1 MTRVG
6 GVPAKKSLGQNFLVD
21 DGVAGRIIDAADVG
35 PTDTVVEIGPGHGV
49 LTRGLA
55 GRAGRVIAIEL
66 DPMLYDKL
74 KSEFS
79 GVPNLELV
87 LGDALKYPYEG
98 LDKGVK
104 VVANLPYYIST
115 PIITRLIAARGKI
128 NLMVLMLQKEV
139 AARITAPPGGKDYGY
154 LSVMVQLYTE
164 PKVLFDVSRHAFKP
178 EPKVDSAILK
188 LQMRTEP
195 AVAVADYALF
205 EKIVSAAF
213 SQRRKTLRNT
223 MKASGLFT
231 DEGTAGLAGSGI
243 DPTRRAET
251 FTVAEFGLL
260 TDFLFEF
267 RKSK

>member
-35 PTDTVVEIGPGHGV
+35 PGDTVVEIGPGHGV

-55 GRAGRVIAIEL
+55 RRAGRVIAIEL
-66 DPMLYDKL
+66 DQMLYDKL
-74 KSEFS
+74 KRESS
-79 GVPNLELV
+79 DLPNLELV
-87 LGDALKYPYEG
+87 LGDALRYPYES
-98 LDKGVK
+98 LNEKVK

-128 NLMVLMLQKEV
+128 TLMVLMLQKEV
-139 AARITAPPGGKDYGY
+139 ATRITSPPGGKEYGY
-154 LSVMVQLYTE
+154 LSVMVQLYAE
-164 PKVLFDVSRHAFKP
+164 PEALFDVSKHAFKP
-178 EPKVDSAILK
+178 VPKVDSAILK
-188 LQMRTEP
+188 LRMRSVP
-195 AVAVADYALF
+195 AVAVADYAFF

-251 FTVAEFGLL
+251 LSVAEFGQLA
-260 TDFLFEF
+260 DFLFEF